1 MASKFNIVAELS
13 LRGPKNLKPLVR
25 NIQKQLQSVNI
36 PVNVQVNA
44 NTQKALNK
52 INSSMKG
59 VQNSS
64 KGMAQ
69 TATVAASNLAQVG
82 SSGTKAA
89 AGVSKMAKQSANA
102 SKQLKQTGDAALS
115 AANKMKLFG
124 EQAGLAVKRF
134 AAFSIP
140 TGIMIGFT
148 TAISNGF
155 REAIEFER
163 ELVKIAQVSGR
174 TVSSLKGLTKE
185 ITRLATTF
193 GVSSQELL
201 ETSRILAQTG
211 MTAKET
217 QTALSALAKASLAPT
232 FKDMNDTV
240 EASIAAM
247 RQFGIAADQLESKLG
262 AINAVAGSF
271 AVEASDISF
280 AIRRTGGAFKA
291 AGGQLEELIALFTS
305 VRSTTRESA
314 ETIATGFRT
323 IFTRIQRPQTI
334 AYLRELGVELQNT
347 AGQFVGPMEAIK
359 RLNSALANVPT
370 TDPRFSQIV
379 EQIGGYRQVSKVIPL
394 ITKYNETVKAYIV
407 AQSGATSLAEDANKA
422 QGALAVQIQKTKEE
436 FSAFLRNLTQ
446 DNSIQDF
453 AKNALQLARA
463 FIKVADSA
471 KTMLPLLAS
480 MAAFKGVFGGLA
492 FARGF
497 GQGLTNFGGSGGLG
511 GQLGRR
517 VGGGPAGGGGV
528 GIAVGG
534 GGGGARQTQSASRNT
549 SALTANS
556 TAINNLNNVIRT
568 NLVTAINN
576 LTNRVG
582 AISMGVGVGRTRSRV
597 SAGPMRQQKLPGF
610 ASGGVVGGQG
620 TGDSVAAMLTPGE
633 FVIKRSSAKSIGY
646 SNLASMNEY
655 ASGGKVKNLS
665 SGLIQRNIKRKGQRY
680 GKKSGTA
687 FKDGVNAFNP
697 DDTISFTRT
706 QDNNRPIRESDFK
719 RLTASG
725 KIDKRSSL
733 YKDAKS
739 YMSGNPRA
747 RGEAYERIMR
757 AKGELGPKP
766 PIKGEP
772 FDGKKGAVWQEAK
785 SYGEKKVTDR
795 ELADKA
801 VRAALLGSNK
811 IRKAKMTG
819 RAEPVSLG
827 MRVQAVKDNVQ
838 QSSSL
843 LRKLLAEDT
852 TSVAAA
858 GKKGVRRARG
868 GGISGSDTVPAM
880 LTPGEY
886 VINAKSA
893 RNIGYGALNAMNKGG
908 TIKGFN
914 KGGSVGVQK
923 FNTGGQA
930 GGQMGLLLAVA
941 LPTIVANFQAAGEGA
956 SDMAK
961 GFADFTA
968 KMTTAIMILTMMP
981 RNFASGMG
989 GMRMGGLGASASAFK
1004 GGFLGRRSPIMQ
1016 AGVPVP
1022 REGSALAK
1030 RQGAYEKGRAARG
1043 TAAGAASVLIGGAI
1057 AATLSVM
1064 SENSRKASEAT
1075 IEGARSMADAAT
1087 AVKQANLASKQAGAS
1102 TGSMIGGGVGGAILM
1117 SGLIAN
1123 PIAAIVVA
1131 IGAAIVGG
1139 LVGWF
1144 ASGDDAAEARKIQQE
1159 VRKKLVGDSS
1169 DAIRDA
1175 IGDVEAKRASFE
1187 AKSISIRENLLKNQ
1201 TILLTA
1207 TGKDLE
1213 EVQRQLRGSVSSLYS
1228 IGGRLVSSA
1237 KNIDDFEAASGG
1249 LGRVLIKQIALI
1261 RGISVEE
1268 VKDQF
1273 DEMIT
1278 AQNNSKE
1285 AQIKLA
1291 QATRKVINSF
1301 RAFDLLVRRMDRT
1314 VHSLNNMA
1322 NSLDRLTNTMF
1333 GEFGPYES
1341 RPDYD
1346 IGLLKNLD
1354 FTDIR
1359 DRGGFNASVASL
1371 VSPFGAEGEKIK
1383 NEASDMASAMSELP
1397 EMLKR
1402 AQAQYLAS
1410 GKREDFGNVLTK
1422 IIGSKFG
1429 SLTDFIVSFIE
1440 DKLNTAEGESAF
1452 LSDVDRDPSGVV
1464 EGMLSGPSKNLASSI
1479 SELASVTEAH
1489 AAALDDINAK
1499 RLVMENRMLRDS
1511 IALTRNR
1518 LAQER
1523 ELRNL
1528 TGNMLT
1534 EREAKRADRREV
1546 EAIASSA
1553 GINLP
1558 KGGPAATRQFV
1569 QGQLIQARK
1578 DIADK
1583 EAELDRM
1590 GDKDPGRAAAAS
1602 ALNDMKIRAT
1612 ALGEMFK
1619 KLNDSSNEYI
1629 NTLKQKIQTERR
1641 AAGQLQ
1647 SGATQYAFGTDE
1659 QRQSM
1664 DIGAMYA
1671 MSGIPIDKVPSE
1683 YRGNV
1688 SSIYKS
1694 LSDVELAGFSQN
1706 ADGSFGI
1713 TAEEKNL
1720 FNKYK
1725 IGSIGGRA
1733 TGDMNVGD
1741 RRTGRAKELYD
1752 TYNFLKGRGFDEET
1766 AAKIAYAGAT
1776 TKEEKLINSLQ
1787 GYLNKQQVSQE
1798 QFLKNLGA
1806 ILRQGFKE
1814 RQEREDRKR
1823 DAEIKAFE
1831 ANAKAEESRKEGE
1844 KKKAELDT
1852 AKDRFD
1858 NVNAVEESIRLR
1870 GRLQGRD
1877 PGDIKDPQMEAIIKG
1892 LQPGSGAANAY
1903 AAYSARVA
1911 DSGSEMMR
1919 IGVKY
1924 GTESESAF
1932 DAHRFGALTSED
1944 YAVDAGYTFDAAGV
1958 RRGFT
1963 PTVDSMGQRL
1973 SDFTMK
1979 RFTDDYRGILRNT
1992 TGDYNKMVGESG
2004 FNFARP
2010 SGVVTAEQA
2019 SAANTTYQQYAQLQ
2033 ADEIAKMYGLD
2044 DDAKKKLVNQISD
2057 HMFRSTFN
2065 DRGDGTYGYDEAAFS
2080 NLRSRGLA
2088 ANRAYLEQTGYGA
2101 LSGVGEKDEKTILA
2115 YNQERDALS
2124 RNVFQKNYGDLD
2136 ARSQQIIDDAFK
2148 SSMAAPEL
2156 FAKGLEGANTG
2167 IGKLRTEVE
2176 GLILTLGLLKDIYNQ
2191 QVKERAAQRAVAKYG
2206 DAPDGEY
2213 GYDTLMKPY
2222 DAATGTGVQHF
2233 TVTDPSLNAQ
2243 GQKEGKTYYD
2253 PPTGKFYKVTAGK
2266 VNYLS
2271 KGGMLGAFQP
2281 EGKDKIPAMLA
2292 KGEAV
2297 LTPEQMGKLGI
2308 TGKSLKAAGV
2318 PTVYA
2323 SGGVVLGGAPSA
2335 GGVSTLDDTNR
2346 ILISILDELKRPS
2359 ISYFN
2364 EGGSIFKPK
2373 GTDTVPAMLTPGEF
2387 VIKKSSVDK
2396 YGSGMLGAINA
2407 GYYNEGG
2414 MVDRLRERKRIRKDI
2429 RGKQEAVEDRYRIDQ
2444 FKQSI
2449 ADGTVSNRGYDSR
2462 FGMMQSRSRRNM
2474 SSTRFFNDGGPVYLE
2489 DGGSPSAASYL
2500 KSATPTNMPSGVY
2513 KLMGE
2518 GYSYQEAKK
2527 KYAELIR
2534 NPLPRTVDPDY
2545 DFVEELKSSDHL
2557 GEAGVGH
2564 LLDIGKRAFG
2574 MLGSAGDV
2582 LTNVGLAARD
2592 KMYAAGY
2599 GLTGGA
2605 GGAHDYKVWS
2615 EKSARRIE
2623 KAGSSL
2629 VNLVTADQASRS
2641 GFAGFDEQGL
2651 TEYDKY
2657 LDRQFGDY
2665 AKIDRYGDMAFELG
2679 TDVLTAKAGFS
2690 AADHF
2695 GSLLNKIPDLS
2706 KTKKIYQKKGM
2717 LSLGPKPP
2725 SPPPLKPKQFSAAQ
2739 EDRWR
2744 YGMGYDDYGSNA
2756 TTGWKYHAN
2765 IDRSQSGVDE
2775 TIRAYMNE
2783 KDIQYK
2789 LSTQGGKFLTVYGT
2803 RPKATP
2809 KGAGP
2814 IRAMSKDEMLQ
2825 QSQMVG
2831 SDLKRMLGDSFLPPS
2846 KSMGTG
2852 LPIGNDMTARFSVG
2866 RAYDEK
2872 LHLADFSQINQ
2883 RHYDW
2888 KSGRMPAPFSAMGED
2903 VIQGVPQM
2911 FKPTFK
2917 GGLQL
2922 PLRSGYNK
2930 PGVGY
2935 APARDAHNAMIKE
2948 FGTYYTGTQKTG
2960 GTGVN
2965 LYSGFPMPS
2974 KEQLKKGWSHMPFVS
2989 KDSWG
2994 RMFPKTT
3001 GHQMYGPAKASR
3013 KFSGKGALKE
3023 FGKFGAI
3030 GYGGHLLGDQLREP
3044 TLKEVDVTNRQES
3057 DALRNF
3063 KKTEYGDQVLPSGM
3077 ITPFYKRRGGMV
3089 GFNRER
3095 GEGLGQKKRWREEQA
3110 RKAEQ
3115 EALRRAEE
3123 IRKEGEQQAKKQQ
3136 PLKPLTEA
3144 EMYPDAHAAF
3154 RDGRYAEGL
3163 KIMRD
3168 TPGARGSQLYGN
3180 LYKSW
3185 YFKNFKELEGKHDP
3199 SMSPQ
3204 EIDDMY
3210 DKRDRYLAN
3219 EQWARENYH
3228 SDIPTPMPHPLDQK
3242 ERERV
3247 SLGGG
3252 PDGYRPRLEDQ
3263 HPSEI
3268 GKPHTVEVDN
3278 MKGGTET
3285 VPSSRLSIDP
3295 RLTLD
3300 GREHMNYRIRTGE
3313 QTSEDYKKFIAPFK
3327 PTGSRIYLDH
3337 IPLNPDKSMSNV
3349 SDGHIRYAIALS
3361 GTTEM
3366 PDPMSVIYNP
3376 KQRGFI
3382 AKRSEYY
3389 SQTSGKILPL
3399 PTGFSHVANP
3409 IDYYD
3414 SLVDRYGF
3422 STLKNWHQDSLQ
3434 GKNRF
3439 GIKGPLLPSGY
3450 WKYDENGN
3458 ITGLGGGYYQD
3469 GGEKPKY
3476 PPRRPGSGAFPDY
3489 HKQRLQKYS
3498 RWNTKGGKSIMAKPI
3513 AYKDGWVN
3521 FDLAEAFDGQK
3532 FAAWPIHDFVD
3543 EDNKALNAMKNKNFD
3558 PEQFFMGGKVTPW
3571 ATNPAML
3578 GMIMRM
3584 YGSPKGLRG
3593 AGNKGLVKSKDYYT
3607 KVDDKDAFID
3617 PLTGKKTIHKGAIE
3631 RRQKYHMGRNKR
3643 MYAAM
3648 KGRNP
3653 MMTTGTKEYQRWV
3666 KNPDFD
3672 PTQPKGAG
3680 NEMFLPRDQVA
3691 AVSGRMPLLETLD
3704 KSVPGNATALQQ
3716 EVFRGMHVDYGK
3728 GDRFNAAQRARLTR
3742 RVDGSFGRLLQ
3753 TGLFTSAG
3761 SIENLN
3767 LTRDNADWVYRL
3779 LKKAP
3784 MSADM
3789 AEIRMAYRRVMNYK
3803 GKLGGQA
3810 VKPFYDPYEVSGD
3823 KNITGNK
3830 DATKKDTTNWS
3841 DFNDKY
3847 GAHAKKLGIIN
3858 KDYAPEPSRYNTGGL
3873 QNVEPGPVVKDPA
3886 WRPPAWSGP
3895 YPPGLEGI
3903 TPKMWAGGEG
3913 PHGGTLDWR
3922 LDQLDFHHPAYANE
3936 IRKWLKPDTAGFGG
3950 EYNQYW
3956 SRGGKILGLNDGGSV
3971 PGVGNTDSI
3980 PAMLTPGEYVVN
3992 AQSAGKHAAL
4002 LRAINNGNGSTAY
4015 LNDGGQ
4021 AGGGSS
4027 SGGSFGGFSLG
4038 GFGAAAD
4045 KIKQAMSVLTSV
4057 SPMFASFTAAAEM
4070 INNALSGFSV
4080 GTPIQHIHSHT
4091 FSGSVNIDIVGMD
4104 ITDEIESRLRS
4115 VGTDMVN
4122 AQLISVLKKMGEEEP
4137 STIAARLEMGGTN
4150 AGS

>member
-89 AGVSKMAKQSANA
+89 AGVSKIAKQSANA

-174 TVSSLKGLTKE
+174 TVNSLRGLTKE

-217 QTALSALAKASLAPT
+217 QTALGALAKASLAPT

-359 RLNSALANVPT
+359 RLNAALAKVPT

-394 ITKYNETVKAYIV
+394 ITRYNETVKAYIV
-407 AQSGATSLAEDANKA
+407 AQSGATSLTEDANKA
-422 QGALAVQIQKTKEE
+422 QGALSVQLQKTKEE

-453 AKNALQLARA
+453 VKNTLQLARA

-471 KTMLPLLAS
+471 KSFIPMLAS
-480 MAAFKGVFGGLA
+480 IAAFKGVFGGLA

-517 VGGGPAGGGGV
+517 AGGGPAGGGGV

-549 SALTANS
+549 AALTANS

-568 NLVTAINN
+568 NLVAAINN
-576 LTNRVG
+576 LTNRVS
-582 AISMGVGVGRTRSRV
+582 AISMGVGGGRTRSRV
-597 SAGPMRQQKLPGF
+597 PAGPMRQQKLPGF

-706 QDNNRPIRESDFK
+706 QDNNRPIRESDFG

-747 RGEAYERIMR
+747 RGEAYERIMTK
-757 AKGELGPKP
+757 KGVLGPKP

-923 FNTGGQA
+923 FNNGGQA
-930 GGQMGLLLAVA
+930 GGGQGGLLLAML
-941 LPTIVANFQAAGEGA
+941 LPTIVANFQAAGEEA

-968 KMTTAIMILTMMP
+968 KMTTAALILTMVPKINM
-981 RNFASGMG
+981 AGGMGMG
-989 GMRMGGLGASASAFK
+989 GFGASASAF
-1004 GGFLGRRSPIMQ
+1004 GGGLFGRRSPIMQ

-1022 REGSALAK
+1022 REGSALAQ
-1030 RQGAYEKGRAARG
+1030 RQAAYDKGKGMRG
-1043 TAAGAASVLIGGAI
+1043 QVGGMALMAVTAAGAAAFSVMAESARKQSDEVIKSARSMEDAARAIQLANKASKMEGASTGAMAGGAI
-1057 AATLSVM
+1057 ASAGL
-1064 SENSRKASEAT
+1064 
-1075 IEGARSMADAAT
+1075 MAGVLT
-1087 AVKQANLASKQAGAS
+1087 GGTGLLA
-1102 TGSMIGGGVGGAILM
+1102 
-1117 SGLIAN
+1117 
-1123 PIAAIVVA
+1123 AAIITA
-1131 IGAAIVGG
+1131 IGAAIGYTS
-1139 LVGWF
+1139 
-1144 ASGDDAAEARKIQQE
+1144 SGDDERENRRITQDL
-1159 VRKKLVGDSS
+1159 RKKLVNDSS

-1175 IGDVEAKRASFE
+1175 LADVEARRASFE
-1187 AKSISIRENLLKNQ
+1187 AKSGAIRTKLLQNEAR
-1201 TILLTA
+1201 LRES
-1207 TGKDLE
+1207 TGDDFTEL
-1213 EVQRQLRGSVSSLYS
+1213 QRQLRSTISDLYS
-1228 IGGRLVSSA
+1228 MGNRLVDSS
-1237 KNIDDFEAASGG
+1237 KNLDDFKNASGG
-1249 LGRVLIKQIALI
+1249 LGKTLIRQIALI
-1261 RGISVEE
+1261 RGLPVSEVEKQFTELIEAQRNSVE
-1268 VKDQF
+1268 
-1273 DEMIT
+1273 
-1278 AQNNSKE
+1278 AQK
-1285 AQIKLA
+1285 KLA
-1291 QATRKVINSF
+1291 ESTRTVLNKF
-1301 RAFDLLVRRMDRT
+1301 KAFDLISRRIDRT
-1314 VHSLNNMA
+1314 VHSLNNMG
-1322 NSLDRLTNTMF
+1322 NSLDRFTNTMF
-1333 GEFGPYES
+1333 GEFAPYE
-1341 RPDYD
+1341 RQPDYD
-1346 IGLLKNLD
+1346 MGLLKNID
-1354 FTDIR
+1354 FSDIR
-1359 DRGGFNASVASL
+1359 EPGRFNAAVSSL

-1383 NEASDMASAMSELP
+1383 NEAGDMANAMSDLP
-1397 EMLKR
+1397 RILKD
-1402 AQAQYLAS
+1402 AQRRYLAG
-1410 GKREDFGNVLTK
+1410 GKGEDFGRIVEK
-1422 IIGSKFG
+1422 MIGDKFG
-1429 SLTDFIVSFIE
+1429 ALGTFIIDFIKS
-1440 DKLNTAEGESAF
+1440 KLSTAEGESA
-1452 LSDVDRDPSGVV
+1452 LIGEIDKDPTGFAES
-1464 EGMLSGPSKNLASSI
+1464 MLSGPSKALAGSI

-1489 AAALDDINAK
+1489 AAALDNINAK
-1499 RLVMENRMLRDS
+1499 RLIMENRLLRET
-1511 IALTRNR
+1511 ITLARNR
-1518 LAQER
+1518 LSQER
-1523 ELRNL
+1523 ELRNI
-1528 TGNMLT
+1528 TGTLLT
-1534 EREAKRADRREV
+1534 EDEARGVDRREV
-1546 EAIASSA
+1546 DAIAAAA
-1553 GINLP
+1553 GINL
-1558 KGGPAATRQFV
+1558 GGGDAAARRQFV
-1569 QGQLIQARK
+1569 QGELIQTRK
-1578 DIADK
+1578 DIARK
-1583 EAELDRM
+1583 EAELDAM
-1590 GDKDPGRAAAAS
+1590 DSKDPGYNLAAEE
-1602 ALNDMKIRAT
+1602 LNNLKIKGN
-1612 ALGEMFK
+1612 ALGEVFK

-1629 NTLKQKIQTERR
+1629 NTVKQKIQTERR
-1641 AAGQLQ
+1641 AAQQLQ

-1694 LSDVELAGFSQN
+1694 LSDVELAGF
-1706 ADGSFGI
+1706 GGI

-1720 FNKYK
+1720 FNKYNINK
-1725 IGSIGGRA
+1725 IGGRA
-1733 TGDMNVGD
+1733 TGDMAVGD

-1776 TKEEKLINSLQ
+1776 TKEEDLINGLK
-1787 GYLNKQQVSQE
+1787 GYLKDQQTSQE
-1798 QFLKNLGA
+1798 QFLRDLGV
-1806 ILRQGFKE
+1806 ILRENLAK
-1814 RQEREDRKR
+1814 RQE
-1823 DAEIKAFE
+1823 
-1831 ANAKAEESRKEGE
+1831 AEE
-1844 KKKAELDT
+1844 KKAEAGEKRAELMLERDKKVEAKRREEDAIADKKESVRAANSFEERVKRRAGIGEDIDDDLMGNIINAITSTEVRAKADERRALKDT
-1852 AKDRFD
+1852 F
-1858 NVNAVEESIRLR
+1858 
-1870 GRLQGRD
+1870 
-1877 PGDIKDPQMEAIIKG
+1877 DPQTKTADEIDFRNPYRFRDTDPTRGIDPEDQYVYNSANEAMSLDEIIDQQKK
-1892 LQPGSGAANAY
+1892 SGRSFLSDAEMLRFRGEFAPSHDKHNDAL
-1903 AAYSARVA
+1903 ADATEGFGRGQLSEAEKTKVHGAIDAYSASV
-1911 DSGSEMMR
+1911 SGD
-1919 IGVKY
+1919 IAKKY
-1924 GTESESAF
+1924 GLSPELQEALNQKIKNQLKNIAF
-1932 DAHRFGALTSED
+1932 DDEGN
-1944 YAVDAGYTFDAAGV
+1944 
-1958 RRGFT
+1958 
-1963 PTVDSMGQRL
+1963 
-1973 SDFTMK
+1973 
-1979 RFTDDYRGILRNT
+1979 YRGN
-1992 TGDYNKMVGESG
+1992 VGG
-2004 FNFARP
+2004 
-2010 SGVVTAEQA
+2010 QA
-2019 SAANTTYQQYAQLQ
+2019 
-2033 ADEIAKMYGLD
+2033 
-2044 DDAKKKLVNQISD
+2044 
-2057 HMFRSTFN
+2057 
-2065 DRGDGTYGYDEAAFS
+2065 
-2080 NLRSRGLA
+2080 RGLIDNQAFMEYLGTDVARGSGNKAA
-2088 ANRAYLEQTGYGA
+2088 ANRAFI
-2101 LSGVGEKDEKTILA
+2101 DE
-2115 YNQERDALS
+2115 
-2124 RNVFQKNYGDLD
+2124 LD
-2136 ARSQQIIDDAFK
+2136 AVARQVY
-2148 SSMAAPEL
+2148 
-2156 FAKGLEGANTG
+2156 GLEDKQGSEFGTLSAEQQKLILSAVAEGGAG
-2167 IGKLRTEVE
+2167 EGQAELQSASLAASE
-2176 GLILTLGLLKDIYNQ
+2176 GLKQTKADVDKANEAINGFTQKIEELTRLIATEGVINRRGEGQGITREALTKATSVDLSKDDNARKYREGNSGQDDGIY
-2191 QVKERAAQRAVAKYG
+2191 
-2206 DAPDGEY
+2206 
-2213 GYDTLMKPY
+2213 YDTSTGQY
-2222 DAATGTGVQHF
+2222 FRINDGSWTGT
-2233 TVTDPSLNAQ
+2233 
-2243 GQKEGKTYYD
+2243 
-2253 PPTGKFYKVTAGK
+2253 
-2266 VNYLS
+2266 YLS

-2281 EGKDKIPAMLA
+2281 KGKDTIPAMLA

-2346 ILISILDELKRPS
+2346 ILISILDELKKPS
-2359 ISYFN
+2359 AVGYFEN
-2364 EGGSIFKPK
+2364 GGSIFKPK

-2396 YGSGMLGAINA
+2396 YGSGMLGAINN
-2407 GYYNEGG
+2407 GYFQDGG
-2414 MVDRLRERKRIRKDI
+2414 MVGSQKIVYPDTEKASFSAFLAANKESF
-2429 RGKQEAVEDRYRIDQ
+2429 GV
-2444 FKQSI
+2444 
-2449 ADGTVSNRGYDSR
+2449 YDDTDP
-2462 FGMMQSRSRRNM
+2462 RSRYYRPYGFDPN
-2474 SSTRFFNDGGPVYLE
+2474 NPVWSNPNATSYYPSDKELE
-2489 DGGSPSAASYL
+2489 
-2500 KSATPTNMPSGVY
+2500 
-2513 KLMGE
+2513 
-2518 GYSYQEAKK
+2518 
-2527 KYAELIR
+2527 
-2534 NPLPRTVDPDY
+2534 
-2545 DFVEELKSSDHL
+2545 
-2557 GEAGVGH
+2557 
-2564 LLDIGKRAFG
+2564 
-2574 MLGSAGDV
+2574 
-2582 LTNVGLAARD
+2582 
-2592 KMYAAGY
+2592 AAGKKGPTAIQHLQNWY
-2599 GLTGGA
+2599 SKQDKQRQEMRKANAEEMSQYKDATGLKIRTTLFGA
-2605 GGAHDYKVWS
+2605 PSHYQANTKMGLLGRTLAGPARMAEIAEAIPVGAYYKVR
-2615 EKSARRIE
+2615 AAIE
-2623 KAGSSL
+2623 GTRGNVEGAK
-2629 VNLVTADQASRS
+2629 VRS
-2641 GFAGFDEQGL
+2641 G
-2651 TEYDKY
+2651 T
-2657 LDRQFGDY
+2657 
-2665 AKIDRYGDMAFELG
+2665 
-2679 TDVLTAKAGFS
+2679 
-2690 AADHF
+2690 
-2695 GSLLNKIPDLS
+2695 
-2706 KTKKIYQKKGM
+2706 
-2717 LSLGPKPP
+2717 
-2725 SPPPLKPKQFSAAQ
+2725 
-2739 EDRWR
+2739 
-2744 YGMGYDDYGSNA
+2744 
-2756 TTGWKYHAN
+2756 
-2765 IDRSQSGVDE
+2765 
-2775 TIRAYMNE
+2775 
-2783 KDIQYK
+2783 
-2789 LSTQGGKFLTVYGT
+2789 
-2803 RPKATP
+2803 
-2809 KGAGP
+2809 
-2814 IRAMSKDEMLQ
+2814 
-2825 QSQMVG
+2825 
-2831 SDLKRMLGDSFLPPS
+2831 
-2846 KSMGTG
+2846 
-2852 LPIGNDMTARFSVG
+2852 
-2866 RAYDEK
+2866 
-2872 LHLADFSQINQ
+2872 
-2883 RHYDW
+2883 
-2888 KSGRMPAPFSAMGED
+2888 
-2903 VIQGVPQM
+2903 
-2911 FKPTFK
+2911 
-2917 GGLQL
+2917 
-2922 PLRSGYNK
+2922 
-2930 PGVGY
+2930 
-2935 APARDAHNAMIKE
+2935 
-2948 FGTYYTGTQKTG
+2948 
-2960 GTGVN
+2960 
-2965 LYSGFPMPS
+2965 
-2974 KEQLKKGWSHMPFVS
+2974 
-2989 KDSWG
+2989 
-2994 RMFPKTT
+2994 
-3001 GHQMYGPAKASR
+3001 
-3013 KFSGKGALKE
+3013 
-3023 FGKFGAI
+3023 
-3030 GYGGHLLGDQLREP
+3030 
-3044 TLKEVDVTNRQES
+3044 
-3057 DALRNF
+3057 
-3063 KKTEYGDQVLPSGM
+3063 GDQVLSRFFKEGVEPLKIDLHEDKDLFDQFGPLVMEMIYGGAIGAGAKGLTDDIIEGGLDAAKVTKAIPQRMPSYM
-3077 ITPFYKRRGGMV
+3077 KRRGFIRTPDMPKVMSKVREIMARGKKRYQDAQPAFLRRTDSTLNSPGGGAIGSGVELTQRLTELRKLHKLPGTYTDEGIRIFDAKDLAGHGGTTPTGWKIHINPKDTIGGVDTRKWLEANIGPEKSRSSKYLYKYQPGNKGMTLYGKDGLALSYDDMIQV
-3089 GFNRER
+3089 SKELETKIGKSNIKPGQDITIADDIRVPGTDNVHARFETGKLGDAFTSDRSLGLPMHEFASKGGGGMPGLKKHQQAITAGKGLSPAQKAEAYQELIDQYGTFFAGKGADNKMFKPDFVDEILPYNRGKSGAGGKGGGFKSAVRTTGAGAAGGGIYWGFTAFMEYLDRRAKEASEESDVSTPTRMDVGSAMDDWTSGPGKKLLEESGVPPSVFKSGILDLFDQAEEEINNPKPAEGMFRGGLVSYFRDGGMAGFNRQR

-3136 PLKPLTEA
+3136 PLKSMTEA

-3163 KIMRD
+3163 KIMRA

-3228 SDIPTPMPHPLDQK
+3228 SDIPTPMPYPNDRK
-3242 ERERV
+3242 ELERHG
-3247 SLGGG
+3247 LGKEDR
-3252 PDGYRPRLEDQ
+3252 DGYGHRLENQ
-3263 HPSEI
+3263 HPFEV
-3268 GKPHTVEVDN
+3268 GKRHSVQVENIMTGEMEDVH
-3278 MKGGTET
+3278 
-3285 VPSSRLSIDP
+3285 PPRASIDP

-3327 PTGSRIYLDH
+3327 PAGSRIYLDH

-3349 SDGHIRYAIALS
+3349 SDGHVRYAIALS

-3422 STLKNWHQDSLQ
+3422 STLKNWHEASLQ

-3469 GGEKPKY
+3469 GGEKPKF
-3476 PPRRPGSGAFPDY
+3476 PPRRPGDGAFPDTM
-3489 HKQRLQKYS
+3489 KQRLQKYS

-3532 FAAWPIHDFVD
+3532 FAAWPIHDFID
-3543 EDNKALNAMKNKNFD
+3543 EDNKTLNAMKNKNFD

-3617 PLTGKKTIHKGAIE
+3617 PLTGKKTIYKGAIE

-3643 MYAAM
+3643 MFESM

-3680 NEMFLPRDQVA
+3680 NEMFLPRDQMA

-3704 KSVPGNATALQQ
+3704 KSVPGNASALQQ

-3803 GKLGGQA
+3803 GKLGDQA
-3810 VKPFYDPYEVSGD
+3810 VKPLYDPYEVSGD

-3830 DATKKDTTNWS
+3830 DAASKDTTNWS
-3841 DFNDKY
+3841 DFNAEAR
-3847 GAHAKKLGIIN
+3847 AHKLIN
-3858 KDYAPEPSRYNTGGL
+3858 KDYIPEPSMYNTGGL

-3886 WRPPAWSGP
+3886 WRPPPWSGP

-3950 EYNQYW
+3950 QYNQYW

-4015 LNDGGQ
+4015 LNEGGQ

-4122 AQLISVLKKMGEEEP
+4122 AQLISVLTKMSEGEAP
-4137 STIAARLEMGGTN
+4137 STIAAGLQTGGTN